1 MERSMKNIGM
11 WKKIIESRDVI
22 GYERE
27 SNELKTRIEARLN
40 NDNSWTIFLT
50 YYDGKGVSYAEEYT
64 STTQKD
70 DLDLITVLK
79 NKRLKSRKELQ
90 QLKQSSEK
98 KLKVEVKREFRDYN
112 VEKWI
117 FSLEEGIFNNFIYIR
132 EADFI
137 DLDIIINS
145 KYKQYEEKIIA
156 YLVKYLGLEDY
167 GAVIRENIF
176 YYTENKQK
184 LDNNSNAD
192 VFINAMDFEFADEDE

>member
-50 YYDGKGVSYAEEYT
+50 YYDGKGVSYTEEYT

-70 DLDLITVLK
+70 ALDLITVLK

-192 VFINAMDFEFADEDE
+192 VFINAMD

>member
-1 MERSMKNIGM
+1 MKNVGM
-11 WKKIIESRDVI
+11 WKKIIESRDII

-27 SNELKTRIEARLN
+27 SDELKTRIEARLN
-40 NDNSWTIFLT
+40 KDNSWTIFLT
-50 YYDGKGVSYAEEYT
+50 YYDGKGVSYTEEYA

-70 DLDLITVLK
+70 ALDLITVLK

-137 DLDIIINS
+137 DLDIIINT

-176 YYTENKQK
+176 YYTENKRK
-184 LDNNSNAD
+184 IDNSSNAG
-192 VFINAMDFEFADEDE
+192 VFVNAMDFECDHSDDDD